1 MRLIIITGASGAG
14 KSVALKACED
24 FGFVCMDNL
33 PMPVVASVIDAVG
46 THVPQLAICSDVRS
60 PAFDAEAFLQEVTTL
75 KARYDCTLIFLTSAR
90 TVLLSRYN
98 ATKHRHP
105 LYEGD
110 SLMES
115 LEREEALLA
124 PLRMAADAVV
134 DTSDYTP
141 HMLKGHLAHL
151 AGIAHAPLAVR
162 LVSFSYQKGLPH
174 NADLVFDVRFLKNPH
189 YDALLRPQTGRD
201 AEVAAFIEQDTHLAP
216 YMQGLHAL
224 LDMLLPLYQREGKS
238 YLTIAF
244 GCTGGQHRSVYVVER
259 MQELLATHIS
269 LIEVFHRD
277 APS

>member
-1 MRLIIITGASGAG
+1 VHLIIITGASGAG

-33 PMPVVASVIDAVG
+33 PMLVVASVIAAVG
-46 THVPQLAICSDVRS
+46 THVQQLAICSDVRS
-60 PAFDAEAFLQEVTTL
+60 PAFDAEAFLQEMEKL
-75 KARYDCTLIFLTSAR
+75 KAHYDCTLIYLTSAR
-90 TVLLSRYN
+90 DVLVARYN

-115 LEREEALLA
+115 LAREEEMLA

-141 HMLKGHLAHL
+141 HALKAHLAHL
-151 AGIAHAPLAVR
+151 VGIERAPLAIR

-189 YDALLRPQTGRD
+189 YDVGLRSYTGRE
-201 AEVAAFIEQDTHLAP
+201 AAVATFIEQDEHLAP
-216 YMQGLHAL
+216 YVQGLHAL
-224 LDMLLPLYQREGKS
+224 LEMLLPLYQAEGKS

-244 GCTGGQHRSVYVVER
+244 GCTGGRHRSVYMVER
-259 MQELLATHIS
+259 VRALLAARLAT
-269 LIEVFHRD
+269 IEVSHREL
-277 APS
+277 